1 MSRYRP
7 SIKPKPG
14 SIDPHN
20 LAPRRLPGGVVY
32 QPMFWFDG
40 VTLNRDLGAF
50 EKMFMRS
57 APRTIGVPVTLG
69 AASLFQTY
77 VRMEQKEPKYRLTR
91 KGRRSKARG
100 YSQFIEKNHAR
111 PIPNTGYAWWSGTL
125 RRAITARLVS
135 VGKKVVWSATT
146 VDPRKGQPPKWA
158 WWRRGGKRTNVNA
171 YEYARYN
178 EFGTKGRKPRPIF
191 RRAFDKNHRIVM
203 RWMLIKMKKDFA
215 KVLNAHA
222 AGRAARRTRGHY
234 RGFNV

>member
-1 MSRYRP
+1 MAKYRP
-7 SIKPKPG
+7 SIRPG
-14 SIDPHN
+14 K
-20 LAPRRLPGGVVY
+20 LGQGVKY
-32 QPMFWFDG
+32 QSMFWFDG

-50 EKMFMRS
+50 EKMFFYS
-57 APRTIGVPVTLG
+57 APRMVGVPVTLG
-69 AASLFQTY
+69 AALLFKTF
-77 VRMEQKEPKYRLTR
+77 VRMEQKEPQYRLTR

-100 YSQFIEKNHAR
+100 YSQHIEMGHAR

-125 RRAITARLVS
+125 RRAITARVVS

-158 WWRRGGKRTNVNA
+158 WWKKGGAPRKKVNA

-191 RRAFDKNHRIVM
+191 TRAFNKHHRGVM
-203 RWMLIKMKKDFA
+203 RWMVIEAKQSFA
-215 KVLNAHA
+215 RVLNAHA
-222 AGRAARRTRGHY
+222 RGRARRRTRGQY